1 MEKLKETFLIK
12 FPIKNRKNRT
22 EKMQTKQ
29 NTIVYKIATNKQKNE
44 MMELA
49 YSPGLSFE

>member
-12 FPIKNRKNRT
+12 FPIKNRT